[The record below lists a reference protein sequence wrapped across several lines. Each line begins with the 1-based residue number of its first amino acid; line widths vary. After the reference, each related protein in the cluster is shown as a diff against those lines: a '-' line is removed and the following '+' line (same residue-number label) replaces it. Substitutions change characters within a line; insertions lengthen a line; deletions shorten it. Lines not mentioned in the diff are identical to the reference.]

1 MCIGEFRFLYCK
13 HQGLLVCASCWRF
26 TVCWMGVCLAVRC
39 LGLVTGLGVCAWLG
53 VYTCYSLACIH
64 LGMYGWLGSACLAEC
79 VHMVSCV

>member
-1 MCIGEFRFLYCK
+1 MCGAVASVCIGEFRFLYCK

-53 VYTCYSLACIH
+53 VYVLLIGVYSSRYVRLAWVCMF
-64 LGMYGWLGSACLAEC
+64 G
-79 VHMVSCV
+79 